1 MFISAAQ
8 WDPALIVAQIA
19 SVQCLYYAAFGAA
32 AYLCVGAR
40 AEPGGRGAPSVRV
53 LFVGDALTDLGGG
66 VGLRIAFCYAFSAL
80 AGAAALALVVERAK
94 KCLDFAAT
102 LHLLHVV
109 ACTFYAGLPRRLVWW
124 AVLGGSLAIMAMGG
138 EWLCIRKEMRDIP
151 LGGGGGGRGRGA
163 TVPAGEGRGGG
174 AGSSG
179 GSRGGGAASGAR
191 GGDASHGEA
200 SRRDSRRGLLKF
212 LGANGSSAPV

>member
-40 AEPGGRGAPSVRV
+40 AELGARGAPSVRV
-53 LFVGDALTDLGGG
+53 LFAADALTDLGGG
-66 VGLRIAFCYAFSAL
+66 VGLRIAFCYALSAL

-102 LHLLHVV
+102 LHLVHVL
-109 ACTFYAGLPRRLVWW
+109 ACTFYAGLPRRLEWW

-138 EWLCIRKEMRDIP
+138 EWLCIRREMRDIP
-151 LGGGGGGRGRGA
+151 LGGGGAGRGRGA
-163 TVPAGEGRGGG
+163 TVPTGEGRGGG

-179 GSRGGGAASGAR
+179 SSRGGAASGAR
-191 GGDASHGEA
+191 GGDTSHGEA